1 MRIRVCIHMKHI
13 YIYIYM
19 CVCVYIFTYV
29 VYSTINAKCM
39 HTLLYSVLLCAQ
51 ARRSG
56 GVPCSAGELGVEM
69 QLLWFRVEA
78 SRLWIRWVLYY
89 KGEKLAAGFK
99 VKGFQG
105 RLLERSGV
113 PSRRSCKQPPPP
125 DCVTRAWFFES
136 PLTRNTPYTTTLTPY
151 TSRSILQLRSRE
163 LFLPTSS
170 TLNPLFLFAPRGS

>member
-13 YIYIYM
+13 YIY
-19 CVCVYIFTYV
+19 VCVYIFTYV

-125 DCVTRAWFFES
+125 R
-136 PLTRNTPYTTTLTPY
+136 LRN
-151 TSRSILQLRSRE
+151 SGMVLRE
-163 LFLPTSS
+163 PTNQEYSLHHN
-170 TLNPLFLFAPRGS
+170 LNPIYFKVHSSVKES